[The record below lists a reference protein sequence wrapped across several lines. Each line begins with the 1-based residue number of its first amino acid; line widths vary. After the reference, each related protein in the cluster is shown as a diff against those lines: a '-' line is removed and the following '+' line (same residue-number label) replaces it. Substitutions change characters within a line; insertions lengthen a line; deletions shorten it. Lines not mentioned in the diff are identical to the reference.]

1 MTIQEIEAS
10 VKHCYSTWSE
20 SYYDDYYASE
30 TAYPPVHRDLLKR
43 LLREANVRN
52 VLDAGCGPVSFLR
65 DMTDTDIELFGFDL
79 TSEMVT
85 EGKRIFQTF
94 GLPPNRIW
102 EGSVLDPAAFRSPVN
117 QPADGFDATIT
128 SGVLPHIP
136 EESDVTVIENLR
148 DSVKPGGLVVAE
160 ARNELFALFTLNRY
174 SYQFMRDRLIQA
186 DRLQAEDNGQSGTLS
201 KALDEFQDR
210 FRMDVPPIRHGKE
223 DEPGYDEVLSRTHN
237 PFVLKQ
243 QFIDA
248 GLRDVAVLFYHIHCL
263 PPMFEA
269 AMPSF
274 FRKQSVA
281 MEDPHD
287 WRGHFMASA
296 FFVTGRHK

>member
-1 MTIQEIEAS
+1 MTGQDIESS
-10 VKHCYSTWSE
+10 VKHCYSTWSK
-20 SYYDDYYASE
+20 SYYDDYYANE
-30 TAYPPVHRDLLKR
+30 AAYPPVHRELLKR

-79 TSEMVT
+79 TPEMVA
-85 EGKRIFQTF
+85 EGKRIFETC
-94 GLPPNRIW
+94 GLSPDRIW
-102 EGSVLDPAAFRSPVN
+102 EGSVLEASAFRSPVD
-117 QPADGFDATIT
+117 QPEGGFDAVIT

-136 EESDVTVIENLR
+136 EESDITVIDNLR
-148 DSVKPGGLVVAE
+148 DSVKPNGFVAAE

-186 DRLQAEDNGQSGTLS
+186 DHLQAEANGQSETLS
-201 KALDEFQDR
+201 QALDAFQDR
-210 FRMDVPPIRHGKE
+210 FRMDIPPIRRGRE

-248 GLRDVAVLFYHIHCL
+248 GLRDVEVLFYHFHCL

-269 AMPSF
+269 AMPDF
-274 FRKQSVA
+274 FREHSVA

-296 FFVTGRHK
+296 FFVTGRR